1 MNVKIIDKSIPT
13 VIPSFQKLGDAGLNL
28 TATSISF
35 TDDYVEYGT
44 NLAFEIPNGVVGL
57 LFASSSISKYD
68 LSLCNSVG
76 VIDSGYRG
84 EIKLRFKTTYNYN
97 PRKIYNVGDR
107 IGQLVLVPFLI
118 PKLEV
123 VENLS
128 NTSRNSGGFGSSGV

>member
-1 MNVKIIDKSIPT
+1 MKIKIIDKSIPT
-13 VIPSFQKLGDAGLNL
+13 VVPSFQKLGDAGLDL

-44 NLAFEIPNGVVGL
+44 NLAFEIPNGFVGL
-57 LFASSSISKYD
+57 LFSRSSISKYD

-84 EIKLRFKTTYNYN
+84 EIKLRFKTIYNYN
-97 PRKIYNVGDR
+97 PRKIYNIGDR

-118 PKLEV
+118 PKVEV
-123 VENLS
+123 VEDLS
-128 NTSRNSGGFGSSGV
+128 NTSRSLNGFGSSGV